1 MAKSQKDNLESVLEN
16 NKKNQ
21 PYILVWKY
29 QKLYKEKYGKDI
41 VVNKFRDKSSMQDVI
56 DSIGFERAMEL
67 LEYYFKINRPNHS
80 LLFFLWNFD
89 RLDIAEKEISKDKVK
104 RELLREATKKLVEGG
119 EE

>member
-1 MAKSQKDNLESVLEN
+1 VVKKKQDLEGVLEN

-41 VVNKFRDKSSMQDVI
+41 VVNKFQRKSAMQDVI
-56 DSIGFERAMEL
+56 DSIGYDRAMEL
-67 LEYYFKINRPNHS
+67 LDYYFKLDRSNHT

-89 RLDIAEKEISKDKVK
+89 RLDLAEKEISRDKEKEKCLEK
-104 RELLREATKKLVEGG
+104 RRRS
-119 EE
+119 

>member
-1 MAKSQKDNLESVLEN
+1 MVKSKKEDLDLVLEN

-41 VVNKFRDKSSMQDVI
+41 IVNKFREKSAMQDVI
-56 DSIGFERAMEL
+56 DSIGFDRAMEL
-67 LEYYFKINRPNHS
+67 LEYYFKLNRSNHN

-89 RLDIAEKEISKDKVK
+89 RLDLAEKEISKDKTK
-104 RELLREATKKLVEGG
+104 REQLREATKRLVEGG